1 MDISGFNIFHRASKL
16 HDYSMIEE
24 IMEQYTRFNK
34 DDIFNLLYNS
44 RSPNGVL
51 PFNLAVMKN
60 SSKRG
65 KAREEFITKLL

>member
-1 MDISGFNIFHRASKL
+1 
-16 HDYSMIEE
+16 MIEE